1 MSTLPHHCVYARL
14 GASKIHGVCVFAIMP
29 IPKGTVVFAGDDQPI
44 IWIKKS
50 LIHELDPA
58 HQKLYNDFGLHRG
71 DEIACPVNFNTV
83 TPGWCVNHNPD
94 NPNLDYDSED
104 MQFIANRDIAI
115 GEELT
120 SNYHSYSDN
129 IIST

>member
-1 MSTLPHHCVYARL
+1 MSTLPHHNVYARL
-14 GASKIHGVCVFAIMP
+14 GASTIHGVGVFAILP

-44 IWIKKS
+44 IWVKKS
-50 LIHELDPA
+50 LIQNLDPA

-71 DEIACPVNFNTV
+71 DAIACPENFNSV

-94 NPNLDYDSED
+94 SPNLVYDSEN
-104 MQFIANRDIAI
+104 MEFVSARDIAV

-120 SNYHSYSDN
+120 ANYHSYSDN
-129 IIST
+129 II